1 MSYLL
6 QFYYLQY
13 DIFLPL
19 LCKYRGPKGIRSH
32 LISIQPC
39 KKTSNIMVYKNYIH
53 ITNIQRN
60 NKSVKVENYELTFKI
75 YTNNLPTAN
84 LNELC
89 VKDEDTFT
97 NMYTF
102 IRMSLLNKLVE
113 SITTCSTIYSV
124 SCVYNRYDIIE
135 QKYSTEFCKIIIDI
149 QSGIL
154 ILF

>member
-1 MSYLL
+1 
-6 QFYYLQY
+6 
-13 DIFLPL
+13 
-19 LCKYRGPKGIRSH
+19 
-32 LISIQPC
+32 
-39 KKTSNIMVYKNYIH
+39 MVYKNYIH